1 MKTIK
6 NFKKEVLV
14 KELSKKNQTKVYGG
28 NEVLSV
34 VNTITDD
41 LNSLIR

>member
-14 KELSKKNQTKVYGG
+14 KELSKKNQTKLYFFDKSRII
-28 NEVLSV
+28 EEKSSEE
-34 VNTITDD
+34 IE
-41 LNSLIR
+41 